1 MTMGWNYGK
10 PIKEKLMTLEEPG
23 KMLPFDADRGL
34 VDEVI
39 EKCSIGALVESV
51 KDKNE
56 NAAIEELEAFGKE
69 LMKLTIELA
78 DSKFIDRTGEMVER
92 VAEQTGISFPHRFER
107 YVELAIL
114 ASRPTD
120 RWNITKAT
128 TMELVLQVSSCT
140 LNKVIAEAGL
150 ALPCKAMCLA
160 SFEVAAARTGDK
172 LNMEMSKTV
181 TKDGICEFTFSLRP
195 QEK

>member
-1 MTMGWNYGK
+1 MTMGWKYGK

-92 VAEQTGISFPHRFER
+92 VAKQTGISFTHRFER

>member
-1 MTMGWNYGK
+1 MTMGWKYGK

-23 KMLPFDADRGL
+23 KMLPFDADRGM

-39 EKCSIGALVESV
+39 EKCDIGILVESV
-51 KDKNE
+51 KGKNK
-56 NAAIEELEAFGKE
+56 NVAIEELEAFGKE

-78 DSKFIDRTGEMVER
+78 DSRFIDRTGEMVER

-128 TMELVLQVSSCT
+128 TRELVVQISSCT
-140 LNKVIAEAGL
+140 LNKAIAEAGL

-181 TKDGICEFTFSLRP
+181 TKDGICEFTFSLRS
-195 QEK
+195 

>member
-1 MTMGWNYGK
+1 MTMGWKYGK

-39 EKCSIGALVESV
+39 EKCSIGALMESL

-78 DSKFIDRTGEMVER
+78 DSKFTDRTGEMVER

-120 RWNITKAT
+120 RWNIIKAT
-128 TMELVLQVSSCT
+128 TRELVLQVSSCT
-140 LNKVIAEAGL
+140 LNKAIAEEGL

-181 TKDGICEFTFSLRP
+181 TKDGICEFTFSLRS

>member
-1 MTMGWNYGK
+1 MTMGWKYGK

-34 VDEVI
+34 VDEVMVQ
-39 EKCSIGALVESV
+39 CDIGALVESV
-51 KDKNE
+51 KGKDEKMALE
-56 NAAIEELEAFGKE
+56 TLEAFGKE

-78 DSKFIDRTGEMVER
+78 DSKFIDRTGEMLER
-92 VAEQTGISFPHRFER
+92 VAKQTGISFPHRFER

-128 TMELVLQVSSCT
+128 TTELVLQVSSCT
-140 LNKVIAEAGL
+140 LNKAMAEAGL
-150 ALPCKAMCLA
+150 TIPCKAMCLA
-160 SFEVAAARTGDK
+160 SFDVAAARTGDK

-181 TKDGICEFTFSLRP
+181 TKDGICEFTFSLRS

>member
-1 MTMGWNYGK
+1 MTMGWKYGK
-10 PIKEKLMTLEEPG
+10 PIKEKLMTLEEPV

-34 VDEVI
+34 VDEVMVQ
-39 EKCSIGALVESV
+39 CDIGALVESV
-51 KDKNE
+51 KGKDEKMALE
-56 NAAIEELEAFGKE
+56 ALEAFGKE
-69 LMKLTIELA
+69 LMKLTIDLA
-78 DSKFIDRTGEMVER
+78 DSKFIDRTGEMLER
-92 VAEQTGISFPHRFER
+92 VAKQTGISFPHRFER
-107 YVELAIL
+107 YVELSIL

-128 TMELVLQVSSCT
+128 TRELVLQVSSCT
-140 LNKVIAEAGL
+140 LNKAMAEAGL

-181 TKDGICEFTFSLRP
+181 TKDGICEFTFSLRS